1 MFFLCSPL
9 NRLHVCGNK
18 RDDVCNRASTH
29 RVFRCEGS
37 RLKKRISTNVFKLC
51 IRTCDTCDTCA
62 HFYCPFG
69 RGQTAID
76 DVNHAI
82 FDAAEYRDISGSDIF
97 TNVACV
103 T

>member
-1 MFFLCSPL
+1 MYAGINVMTFATVLLLTVS
-9 NRLHVCGNK
+9 
-18 RDDVCNRASTH
+18 
-29 RVFRCEGS
+29 FRCEGS
-37 RLKKRISTNVFKLC
+37 RLKKRISKNVFKLC

-76 DVNHAI
+76 AVNHAI

-103 T
+103 TSVTQTR